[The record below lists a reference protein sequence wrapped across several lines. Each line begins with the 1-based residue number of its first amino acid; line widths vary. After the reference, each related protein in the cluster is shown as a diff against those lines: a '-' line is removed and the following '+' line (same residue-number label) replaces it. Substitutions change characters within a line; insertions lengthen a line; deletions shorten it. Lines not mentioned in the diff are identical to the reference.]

1 MTGFAKLSDPNL
13 AVFWINDTDDLF
25 CISFGDR
32 PIFGVT
38 RVTLRGPGAF
48 AAEDSISVHCD
59 R

>member
-1 MTGFAKLSDPNL
+1 MARFAKLSDANL
-13 AVFWINDTDDLF
+13 AIVWINDTDDLF

-32 PIFGVT
+32 PILGMT

-48 AAEDSISVHCD
+48 AAEDSIGVHCD